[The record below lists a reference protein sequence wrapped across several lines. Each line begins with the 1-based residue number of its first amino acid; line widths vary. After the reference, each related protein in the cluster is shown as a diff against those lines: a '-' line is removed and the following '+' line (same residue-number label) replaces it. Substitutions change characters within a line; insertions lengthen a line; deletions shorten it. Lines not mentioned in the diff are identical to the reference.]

1 MIMVAKR
8 RFAEQRYG
16 WIIVAVATVC
26 GALGFGLGARCP
38 C

>member
-8 RFAEQRYG
+8 HFAEQPYG

-26 GALGFGLGARCP
+26 VALGFGVGARCP

>member
-1 MIMVAKR
+1 MIMVAKG
-8 RFAEQRYG
+8 RFAEQPYG

-26 GALGFGLGARCP
+26 VALGFTVGARCP